1 MVGGV
6 VIGITRT
13 NERTHVN
20 VADCP
25 HYPRHGIKATSVEGC
40 PRPDTCC
47 VYTDE
52 INQRTGERV
61 EISIGD
67 AFWWQCG
74 ICYWTPKENRT
85 LRGTLCGIDYDIP
98 LTKLGYSH

>member
-6 VIGITRT
+6 VIGVTRL
-13 NERTHVN
+13 EGRTHVH

-25 HYPRHGIKATSVEGC
+25 HYPKHDIRSVDGC

-52 INQRTGERV
+52 IKEHG
-61 EISIGD
+61 GD
-67 AFWWQCG
+67 KVVVGVGDSFWWQG
-74 ICYWTPKENRT
+74 GRCYWTPAANR
-85 LRGTLCGIDYDIP
+85 LRDDGRCGVDYDIA
-98 LTKLGYSH
+98 LKKIGFSH